1 MTIEGIEAS
10 TAKTSA
16 VDSAGSLTQ
25 QFIDG
30 VSFRL
35 TRPVAHDD
43 GTLAEIL
50 RSDWPEVQSE
60 VVQVH
65 LTTTEPGHV
74 RGWGVHQHSTDRLF
88 VVKGLVSIVVYDA
101 RVGSATY
108 GMLNKFFVSERSPGL
123 LTIAPNLYH
132 GWKVLGPDEAFIIN
146 MPTVAYDHAQPV
158 AVDLPYES
166 DDAARV
172 VPFRW

>member
-1 MTIEGIEAS
+1 MAIDGIEAS

-16 VDSAGSLTQ
+16 VDARGSLTQ
-25 QFIDG
+25 QLIDG
-30 VSFRL
+30 VSFRS

-50 RSDWPEVQSE
+50 RRDWPEVQAE

-74 RGWGVHQHSTDRLF
+74 RGWGVHQRSTDRLF

-101 RVGSATY
+101 RVESATH
-108 GMLNKFFVSERSPGL
+108 GMLNKFIVSERSPGL

-146 MPTVAYDHAQPV
+146 MPTVAYDHAQPD
-158 AVDLPYES
+158 ALDLPYES
-166 DDAARV
+166 ADAARI